1 MGFQGVD
8 RQLEEIWGYRVV
20 ESIRRQFTRSVTSTI
35 TWSIMAIMAVAL
47 LSIFVSY
54 WITEQGELDG
64 QAINLSGS
72 LRMQTYRIGLA
83 SHQQDNQ
90 ALRTHLENL
99 AVTWNSSLF
108 APLAQRGDDT
118 ELSRAFT
125 LANNHWQQQV
135 KPLFEQILSLSGDAK
150 QQATTTLLPLLDRQ
164 VVLTDKLVYQ
174 FQLRAES
181 RNQRLRLIQVLG
193 LFTIVCVG
201 SLVFY
206 VLRER
211 LDRPLKELT
220 HAADGFRR
228 GDLSQRVNLTVND
241 ELGLLADIFNRMG
254 DAISKTYE
262 QLEQRVAS
270 RTRDL
275 QQQTKALQFLLDT
288 SGAIMSAYHTPV
300 NYRQIV
306 RNLGQLIH
314 HQNIEVCLFTEE
326 GNQPYYH
333 QNAFGSPKDCSQ
345 RDCNDCRTASCG
357 EDTRS
362 ETVFPIVR
370 DSKQFGILTLHTQEA
385 VSDWEHQLI
394 QSTTDQIALALTLTE
409 QKQLDRKVATLDER
423 NVIARELHDSLAQ
436 ALSYLKI
443 QVTRLQKTTE
453 KGRYDLQ
460 EPIITELKEGLA
472 SAYKQ
477 LRELLTTFRL
487 KLDETGL
494 EGALVQ
500 TIDSLQQRSTMKVT
514 LDYQLQ
520 DIPLSPSEEI
530 HLLQIVREAGQNA
543 INHSEGSRLH
553 IELCR
558 LLDDQVLMVIN
569 DDGKGLPDD
578 PAKLNHY
585 GLAIMQER
593 ARNLSGQLDI
603 TSQQGVGTTIRLK
616 FTPDVI
622 SLRRAS

>member
-1 MGFQGVD
+1 
-8 RQLEEIWGYRVV
+8 VV

-35 TWSIMAIMAVAL
+35 TWSIMAIMVVAL

-125 LANNHWQQQV
+125 LANNHWQEQV
-135 KPLFEQILSLSGDAK
+135 KPLFERILSLSGDEK

-220 HAADGFRR
+220 HAADRFRR
-228 GDLSQRVNLTVND
+228 GDLNQRVNLSVND

-254 DAISKTYE
+254 DAIGKTYE
-262 QLEQRVAS
+262 ELEQRVAS

-288 SGAIMSAYHTPV
+288 SGTIMSAYHTPV

-306 RNLGQLIH
+306 RNLGQLIE
-314 HQNIEVCLFTEE
+314 HQDIEVCLFTEE

-333 QNAFGSPKDCSQ
+333 QNAFGTAKDCSQ
-345 RDCNDCRTASCG
+345 RDCNDCRSTSCNTTQT
-357 EDTRS
+357 EMT
-362 ETVFPIVR
+362 FPITR
-370 DSKQFGILTLHTQEA
+370 DSKQFGLLTLHTKNTASE
-385 VSDWEHQLI
+385 WEQQLI
-394 QSTTDQIALALTLTE
+394 QSTADQIALALTLTE

-500 TIDSLQQRSTMKVT
+500 TTDSLSERSAMKVT

-543 INHSEGSRLH
+543 INHSDGSHLH
-553 IELCR
+553 IEFCR
-558 LLDDQVLMVIN
+558 LLDDQILMVIS
-569 DDGKGLPDD
+569 DDGVGMPDD
-578 PAKLNHY
+578 PTKLNHY

-593 ARNLSGQLDI
+593 ARNLNGRLDI
-603 TSQQGVGTTIRLK
+603 TSKPGAGTTIRLK